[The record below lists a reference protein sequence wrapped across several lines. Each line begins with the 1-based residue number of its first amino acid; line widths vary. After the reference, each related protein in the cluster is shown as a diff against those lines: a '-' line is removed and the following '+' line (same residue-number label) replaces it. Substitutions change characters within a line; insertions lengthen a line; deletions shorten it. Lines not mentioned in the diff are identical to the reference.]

1 MLLKKKCSFFNHR
14 LHEQEKKSP
23 AKMNG
28 AASPAAPL
36 ADDMDRMRKIS
47 ERFAVEL
54 YGGLW
59 REAFEKLTTVF
70 KREEKKSL
78 QILMDFCT
86 VIFTLPNINCKIT
99 INISNFPNASTDNV

>member
-1 MLLKKKCSFFNHR
+1 
-14 LHEQEKKSP
+14 
-23 AKMNG
+23 MNG
-28 AASPAAPL
+28 AASLTVPI
-36 ADDMDRMRKIS
+36 ADDTSRLHKIS

-59 REAFEKLTTVF
+59 CEAYQKLTTVF

-86 VIFTLPNINCKIT
+86 V
-99 INISNFPNASTDNV
+99 STAPYFRLRSQVMFG

>member
-1 MLLKKKCSFFNHR
+1 MLILRNAGLIHR
-14 LHEQEKKSP
+14 LHEQEKKQHASSPVKVNGASSP
-23 AKMNG
+23 AYPV
-28 AASPAAPL
+28 AE
-36 ADDMDRMRKIS
+36 DMDRMRKIS

-59 REAFEKLTTVF
+59 QEAFEKLTTVF

-86 VIFTLPNINCKIT
+86 VIL
-99 INISNFPNASTDNV
+99 NAQLQSQFVVKLFDAI

>member
-1 MLLKKKCSFFNHR
+1 
-14 LHEQEKKSP
+14 
-23 AKMNG
+23 MNG

-86 VIFTLPNINCKIT
+86 VIFIRPNIRCQFSKKYQ
-99 INISNFPNASTDNV
+99 